1 MALPISLFFFLLL
14 SLPMTLLTSTL
25 AQNTTVTTTMT
36 ATQTLTRIVDI
47 FFLNQPAYEGLP
59 YTMFHR
65 DSGSVVA
72 VDNVNNL
79 TTYVVT
85 TTQVDR
91 RTSPSATRT
100 DNVTTAIPT
109 LKPTRSRLNDTGEP
123 STITQGPATAMFTG
137 TRGGL
142 GRTMYS
148 PPRPFPV
155 TLSNPMAPQP
165 LVSRLTAHSLR
176 NQRVNR
182 CSLNGTVEAVC
193 NLTHIGDMWYVRPQP
208 LSSQFPGLLLAVS
221 PGKGRIEKKNFVLK
235 KKKELL
241 TDMFLMDRYTENTEW
256 NGTYSTYSFNWTSGD
271 RFGFAP
277 VTITEGAEL
286 LTGPSPTP
294 SGASNAAWSVVR
306 GGPAREAVVVQGAVL
321 GAMLIVGVG
330 FVGLGV

>member
-1 MALPISLFFFLLL
+1 
-14 SLPMTLLTSTL
+14 MTLLTPTL
-25 AQNTTVTTTMT
+25 ASNTTVTTTTT

-91 RTSPSATRT
+91 RTTPSATRT

-109 LKPTRSRLNDTGEP
+109 LKPTRSRHWRPLNGTGDP

-137 TRGGL
+137 TGNGP
-142 GRTMYS
+142 GRTMYL
-148 PPRPFPV
+148 PPCPFLV
-155 TLSNPMAPQP
+155 TLSNPIIRQSP
-165 LVSRLTAHSLR
+165 VNRLTAHSLR
-176 NQRVNR
+176 NQRINR
-182 CSLNGTVEAVC
+182 CSLNGTVEAAC
-193 NLTHIGDMWYVRPQP
+193 NLTHVGDMWYT
-208 LSSQFPGLLLAVS
+208 
-221 PGKGRIEKKNFVLK
+221 K
-235 KKKELL
+235 
-241 TDMFLMDRYTENTEW
+241 NTEW

-321 GAMLIVGVG
+321 GVILMVGVG
-330 FVGLGV
+330 FVGLGA